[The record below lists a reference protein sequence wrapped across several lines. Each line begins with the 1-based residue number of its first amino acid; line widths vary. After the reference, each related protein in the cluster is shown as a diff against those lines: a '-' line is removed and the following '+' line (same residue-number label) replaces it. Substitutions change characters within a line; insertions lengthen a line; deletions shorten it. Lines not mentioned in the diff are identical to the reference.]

1 MFGNK
6 NRIIREEISEMKEKL
21 VRNEKY
27 FQKAGEKKDVIEAD
41 YHEISES

>member
-6 NRIIREEISEMKEKL
+6 NRIIQEEISEMKEKL

-27 FQKAGEKKDVIEAD
+27 FQKAGRKKRCNRGRL
-41 YHEISES
+41 S